1 MARVGI
7 NVDRA
12 LGVSIPALRKI
23 GRRHRP
29 DHSLALDLWRSG
41 IHEARILA
49 SMVDDPAEV
58 TRDQMEEWVGD
69 FDSWDLCDQVIS
81 NLFDLTPFAASVV
94 RAWTKRPDE
103 FVKRAGFAMIAA
115 HAVHDRTA
123 PDHSFTAWFPA
134 IRRGATDDR
143 NYVKKAVSWALRS
156 IGKRNLALNA
166 AAIAEAERLARE
178 AVALYADAES
188 PNFQGDVLL
197 DLAQVL
203 RMAGRPVEA
212 GHAAREALAFYE
224 HKGNRPASGT
234 ARAFI
239 DELSGS

>member
-1 MARVGI
+1 MKPETRAVIAELRVVADQQRLPGMARVGI

-115 HAVHDRTA
+115 HAVHDRMA
-123 PDHSFTAWFPA
+123 PDRSFTAWFPA

-143 NYVKKAVSWALRS
+143 NYVKKAVSWGSARS
-156 IGKRNLALNA
+156 
-166 AAIAEAERLARE
+166 
-178 AVALYADAES
+178 
-188 PNFQGDVLL
+188 
-197 DLAQVL
+197 
-203 RMAGRPVEA
+203 
-212 GHAAREALAFYE
+212 
-224 HKGNRPASGT
+224 ASGT
-234 ARAFI
+234 WSSTRRPSRRRRCWRRPISPARAGSVAMRCASC
-239 DELSGS
+239 EATRGSGDYWPLRRNRP